1 MKLTEAEW
9 AVLDILWSGERF
21 ALGELTDGL
30 RPVKGWNKNTVYTYL
45 TRMEAKGLV
54 NIDRTHSHPYSAAV
68 SRSSCAKQE
77 REELL
82 SKVYGGAAGD
92 LIAAFLK
99 DSHISQEEVER
110 LRKLL
115 DEMEV

>member
-1 MKLTEAEW
+1 MKLSTSEW
-9 AVLDILWSGERF
+9 AVMEVLWAGERF
-21 ALGELTDGL
+21 ALHEIEKALYPTM
-30 RPVKGWNKNTVYTYL
+30 GWSKNTVHTYL
-45 TRMEAKGLV
+45 TRMAGKGMV
-54 NIDRTHSHPYSAAV
+54 QIEKGEPRPYRAAV
-68 SRSSCAKQE
+68 SRAQCAREE
-77 REELL
+77 RDELL

-99 DSHISQEEVER
+99 ETHISGEERDR